1 MIVTIS
7 SDSMRHDNIKKK
19 LKKESN
25 AVPELANRKKTVLL
39 FIAKTGNV
47 NIYQISEDCNLRYST
62 AHSSVKSLEKEGLV
76 RLESA
81 IKNEKGVPATLYG
94 LTTKGLHRSIFDL
107 PTWHEKTLIAEKW
120 QTLLNP
126 NVIEWMKFI
135 EALNDPKTE
144 EMVNSQIG
152 SFLNC
157 SDDLDF
163 FVDVIDDPFFDALLA
178 TMIDFDGSYTAVMQ
192 TLVNFPRIKQR
203 LPRLL
208 EEDIKWQE
216 EDLERRRRIKAEIE
230 KL

>member
-1 MIVTIS
+1 MK
-7 SDSMRHDNIKKK
+7 HDNITKKV
-19 LKKESN
+19 KKESN

-39 FIAKTGNV
+39 FLARTGNV
-47 NIYQISEDCNLRYST
+47 NIYQISEDCGLRYST

-76 RLESA
+76 RLYSA
-81 IKNEKGVPATLYG
+81 VKNEKGVTATLYG

-120 QTLLNP
+120 ESLLNP
-126 NVIEWMKFI
+126 NVLEWMRFI
-135 EALNDPKTE
+135 EALGDSKAE

-152 SFLNC
+152 SFLNY
-157 SDDLDF
+157 SNDLGF
-163 FVDVIDDPFFDALLA
+163 FVDVIDDLFFDAILA
-178 TMIDFDGSYTAVMQ
+178 TMIDFVDSYTTVMQ
-192 TLVNFPRIKQR
+192 TLTSFPRIKER

-216 EDLERRRRIKAEIE
+216 EDLERRKKIKAEIE